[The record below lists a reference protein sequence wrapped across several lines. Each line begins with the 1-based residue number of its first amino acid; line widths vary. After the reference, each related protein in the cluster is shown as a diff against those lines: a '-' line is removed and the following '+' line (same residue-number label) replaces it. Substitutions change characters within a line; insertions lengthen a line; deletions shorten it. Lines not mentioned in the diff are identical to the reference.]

1 MAEGADTMGHAM
13 AWGGREWTTMDITTL
28 VRGSKTAV
36 FKGVWT
42 AMDVHGR
49 EIGGEGG
56 IRTLGARKGTPHF
69 ECGTIDHSATS
80 PQKTSL
86 AGR

>member
-56 IRTLGARKGTPHF
+56 SLIKPHKRLISAPQLSGA
-69 ECGTIDHSATS
+69 
-80 PQKTSL
+80 Q
-86 AGR
+86 

>member
-13 AWGGREWTTMDITTL
+13 VWGGREWTTMDITTP

-42 AMDVHGR
+42 AMDVYGR

-56 IRTLGARKGTPHF
+56 SHIKHQKWRISARLLNGMRQF
-69 ECGTIDHSATS
+69 SM
-80 PQKTSL
+80 
-86 AGR
+86 